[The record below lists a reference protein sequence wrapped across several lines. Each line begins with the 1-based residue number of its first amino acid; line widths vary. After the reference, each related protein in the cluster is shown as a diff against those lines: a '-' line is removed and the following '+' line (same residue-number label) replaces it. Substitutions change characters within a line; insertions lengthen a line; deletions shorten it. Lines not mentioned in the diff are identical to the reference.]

1 MHKEKLLLKRQ
12 IIYLTIF
19 IFVFTIFFVGS
30 SMNFVAVMNNGGK
43 MPVLFYDFE
52 FESERHFSYTECS
65 EVKHC
70 YLTDIFPL
78 GGYIFSIGD
87 FFIVGGLI
95 AELVI
100 IVKILKT
107 RKEIN
112 RLNIP

>member
-1 MHKEKLLLKRQ
+1 
-12 IIYLTIF
+12 
-19 IFVFTIFFVGS
+19 
-30 SMNFVAVMNNGGK
+30 
-43 MPVLFYDFE
+43 
-52 FESERHFSYTECS
+52 
-65 EVKHC
+65 
-70 YLTDIFPL
+70 LTDIFPL